1 MTLPLR
7 SVAGLGAWRREPSTV
22 VRPGKAHPGN
32 PARPFVIFAE
42 SEIPAAPLEWDP
54 HSHPLH
60 ELVWVRGGTLTAR
73 VGDRIFTLTDGEGLW
88 LPAGQVHGGRLTAKV
103 EFHAAF
109 FAPDR
114 TPLAFDGPTTIAM
127 SPLLESLLKHL
138 SRTDLDDDARARAEL
153 VVFDVVEPTLR
164 QLDLQVPADPRI
176 VIIAETLMVDPSDK
190 RSLDDWALL
199 LGISERTITRAFR
212 HTTGLSFAQWRRAV
226 RVHRA
231 LALLSED
238 WDVRSTSEQLGYA
251 QPSTFIAAFR
261 AVMGTTP
268 GAFLNTTK

>member
-1 MTLPLR
+1 
-7 SVAGLGAWRREPSTV
+7 
-22 VRPGKAHPGN
+22 
-32 PARPFVIFAE
+32 
-42 SEIPAAPLEWDP
+42 
-54 HSHPLH
+54 
-60 ELVWVRGGTLTAR
+60 
-73 VGDRIFTLTDGEGLW
+73 
-88 LPAGQVHGGRLTAKV
+88 
-103 EFHAAF
+103 
-109 FAPDR
+109 
-114 TPLAFDGPTTIAM
+114 FDGPTTVAM

-164 QLDLQVPADPRI
+164 QLDLQLPADPRI

-231 LALLSED
+231 
-238 WDVRSTSEQLGYA
+238 
-251 QPSTFIAAFR
+251 
-261 AVMGTTP
+261 
-268 GAFLNTTK
+268 